1 MTWIREV
8 YIRLIRTK
16 VNIVF
21 TSEIILGE
29 DVEDHR
35 DAIRRD
41 LDRPERWAYVI
52 LMKIYI

>member
-41 LDRPERWAYVI
+41 LDRPERWACVI